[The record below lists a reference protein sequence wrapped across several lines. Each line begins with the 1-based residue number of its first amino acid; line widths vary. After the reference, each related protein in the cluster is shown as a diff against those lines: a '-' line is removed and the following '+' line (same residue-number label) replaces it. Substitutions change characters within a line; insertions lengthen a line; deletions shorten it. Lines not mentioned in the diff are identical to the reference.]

1 VSAIDVHLLPV
12 GHPARAAAARALV
25 VTAVSA
31 VVFTVFAFVTT
42 QVKVV
47 RAVSPWQD
55 DPYDAVVTFTLFF
68 VPGLSVVTALRTLL
82 CRRAQPLPVYRIEQI
97 LRAGVLVLALIEIT
111 VLSDW
116 IALVLRADRQL
127 WSDRTPL
134 LVLALA
140 IVTVLAATS
149 HVLARRT
156 RTMTPRQRLDDG
168 DWLDDVIVGVDV
180 LAAGRAADASRFGG
194 LRRLL
199 LVVVSFTR
207 AHFVVMTAL
216 GSAVVSGLVIGQLAV
231 AEGSAN
237 ALLIVV
243 EAVVFAGGTFGFVMI
258 ADAWL
263 RLAAAPRRAKH
274 TVARVGSTV
283 AALALPASLAVR
295 DLIWSATGH
304 PAEVQTAEQLAVLT
318 FTSAAVC
325 GVVASV
331 VSYAIVTSSARHE

>member
-1 VSAIDVHLLPV
+1 VSETDVQLLPV
-12 GHPARAAAARALV
+12 GHPARAAAARALGA
-25 VTAVSA
+25 TAVSA
-31 VVFTVFAFVTT
+31 VVFTVFAYVTT

-47 RAVSPWQD
+47 RGVSPWQD
-55 DPYDAVVTFTLFF
+55 DPYDAVVTFTMFF
-68 VPGLSVVTALRTLL
+68 VPGLSGVTALRALL
-82 CRRAQPLPVYRIEQI
+82 CRRAQPLPVYRLEQI
-97 LRAGVLVLALIEIT
+97 LRAALLVLALIEIT
-111 VLSDW
+111 VLADW

-134 LVLALA
+134 LVLGLA
-140 IVTVLAATS
+140 IVMVAAAVS
-149 HVLARRT
+149 HVLALRARA
-156 RTMTPRQRLDDG
+156 MTPRHRLDDG
-168 DWLDDVIVGVDV
+168 DWLGDVTVAVGVV
-180 LAAGRAADASRFGG
+180 AARAADPSRSAG
-194 LRRLL
+194 LRRRL
-199 LVVVSFTR
+199 LVVVGFVR

-216 GSAVVSGLVIGQLAV
+216 ASTIVGGLVVGQLAV

-237 ALLIVV
+237 AFLFVI

-263 RLAAAPRRAKH
+263 RLAVRPRLATH

-304 PAEVQTAEQLAVLT
+304 SAGVQTAQQLAAVT
-318 FTSAAVC
+318 VTSSVVC

-331 VSYAIVTSSARHE
+331 VAYAVTSSARRN